1 MTETVSTDHDDPTAG
16 PDPAHESDPDTLAV
30 AVAAARAADSKD
42 GEAIEVLDVSG
53 VFVLFDAFVLVSGRT
68 ERQVKAIADEVERQV
83 KEATGRSPRGIE
95 GRDTLHWVLVDYG
108 DVVVHVFVEE
118 DRGYYRLERLYGDV
132 PRIAW
137 E

>member
-1 MTETVSTDHDDPTAG
+1 MTAETEPTSEAAPTTDG
-16 PDPAHESDPDTLAV
+16 DTIAV
-30 AVAAARAADSKD
+30 AVAAARAADAKD

-68 ERQVKAIADEVERQV
+68 ERQVKAIADEAERV
-83 KEATGRSPRGIE
+83 VREETGRSPKAVE
-95 GRDTLHWVLVDYG
+95 GRDSLHWVLLDYG

-132 PRIAW
+132 PRLQW
-137 E
+137 S